1 MKKTYFA
8 PVAKTIDLATESP
21 LLADSKVG
29 LEDGAGLG
37 DEYNAADVSYS
48 NRRRIIWDDEF

>member
-21 LLADSKVG
+21 LLADSIG
-29 LEDGAGLG
+29 LKNGAGLG

-48 NRRRIIWDDEF
+48 NRRRIIWDDEL